1 MTTSLAYH
9 AEAAGRLPHVA
20 PCAQTTLQRRA
31 AALRWLPNAHA
42 ESPAA
47 QQAQRPETAGRSQRV
62 QCLDCISRR
71 NPLGQWHDDR
81 GPLAG
86 WEVVAHDLNTARF
99 YTGSNLRIG
108 KTLTG
113 GKRCIPNR
121 GKGLE
126 QVHAQRIAQDALF
139 SMTVRRESA

>member
-1 MTTSLAYH
+1 MTTSLAYRAEVAEHQPH
-9 AEAAGRLPHVA
+9 AA
-20 PCAQTTLQRRA
+20 PCARTTQRRHA
-31 AALRWLPNAHA
+31 AVLRWSLNDRA

-47 QQAQRPETAGRSQRV
+47 PQGQRPETVGRSQRV
-62 QCLDCISRR
+62 QRFDRIGRG
-71 NPLGQWHDDR
+71 NPRGQGRDDR

-86 WEVVAHDLNTARF
+86 REVVAHDLNTARF
-99 YTGSNLRIG
+99 YTGSDLRIG

-126 QVHAQRIAQDALF
+126 QVHAKRIAQDARF
-139 SMTVRRESA
+139 SMTVRREAA